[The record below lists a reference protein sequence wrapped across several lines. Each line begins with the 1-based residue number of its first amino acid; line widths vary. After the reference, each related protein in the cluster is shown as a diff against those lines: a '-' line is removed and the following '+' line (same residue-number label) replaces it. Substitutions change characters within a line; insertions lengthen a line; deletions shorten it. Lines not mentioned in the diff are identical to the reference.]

1 MSLPQTGGLLD
12 MTSTEKEHSRKDSG
26 LCSGHI
32 VKPVETIYW
41 WREPFEISIYI
52 HYP

>member
-12 MTSTEKEHSRKDSG
+12 MTSTEKGRSTGRKDSG

-32 VKPVETIYW
+32 VKPVETIY
-41 WREPFEISIYI
+41 
-52 HYP
+52 